1 MEGKEKQV
9 YCGDHHITSLVSGK
23 QAINNDDDNT
33 DDNDVENVIYIHL
46 YMWCTITYIQGIFF
60 TGTPLKSMENLG

>member
-1 MEGKEKQV
+1 MRNKNAKKKQCFVQCWGRKDSLTMEGKEKQV

-46 YMWCTITYIQGIFF
+46 YM
-60 TGTPLKSMENLG
+60 